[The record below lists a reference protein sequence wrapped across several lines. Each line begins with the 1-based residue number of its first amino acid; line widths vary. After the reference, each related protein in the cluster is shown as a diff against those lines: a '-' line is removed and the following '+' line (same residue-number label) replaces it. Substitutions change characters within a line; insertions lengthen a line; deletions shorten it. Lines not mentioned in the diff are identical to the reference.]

1 VTPNALLVPP
11 PPQVGNRRN
20 RLDIIDL
27 TLGTTFEFA
36 KRLTLATGFTLPMR
50 GADNRTFDWE
60 FQLQLNYYF
69 GLAPRLAVEAPT
81 FTGS

>member
-1 VTPNALLVPP
+1 LLVPP
-11 PPQVGNRRN
+11 PPTVGNRNN
-20 RLDIIDL
+20 RIDILDL

-36 KRLTLATGFTLPMR
+36 KHLTLATGFTLPMR

-69 GLAPRLAVEAPT
+69 GLGARQEVEAPT

>member
-1 VTPNALLVPP
+1 LVPP
-11 PPQVGNRRN
+11 PPTVGNRSN
-20 RLDIIDL
+20 RLDILDL
-27 TLGTTFEFA
+27 TLGATFEFA

-50 GADNRTFDWE
+50 GGDNRTFDWE

-69 GLAPRLAVEAPT
+69 GLDARPPAEAPT

>member
-1 VTPNALLVPP
+1 
-11 PPQVGNRRN
+11 
-20 RLDIIDL
+20 
-27 TLGTTFEFA
+27 
-36 KRLTLATGFTLPMR
+36 LATGFTLPMR

-69 GLAPRLAVEAPT
+69 GLGARPQVEAPT